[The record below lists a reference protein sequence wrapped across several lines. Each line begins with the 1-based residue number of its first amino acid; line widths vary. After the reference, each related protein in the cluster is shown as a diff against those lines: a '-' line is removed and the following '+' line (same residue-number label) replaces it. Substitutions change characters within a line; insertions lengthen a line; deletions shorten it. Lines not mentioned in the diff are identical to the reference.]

1 MTLKYTIERPIFR
14 PQDQDEQA
22 CCYSGKKRHTVRNL
36 LLLNS
41 VRDAAA
47 HLNMNILS

>member
-14 PQDQDEQA
+14 TQDRMNKPA
-22 CCYSGKKRHTVRNL
+22 VIAAKKRHTVTNL